1 MAAAIA
7 RPMPRDE
14 PVISAVFP
22 ERSNMPTAATPYT
35 P

>member
-14 PVISAVFP
+14 PVISAVFS
-22 ERSNMPTAATPYT
+22 ERSNMPTTV
-35 P
+35 